1 MTLYTAGLD
10 ATDWQ
15 LLRSRWRWLLGAGIL
30 LALVA
35 LVALFNLLIATVV
48 SVLFVGVTMLL
59 AGAARSIVSPC
70 QAFCRHAFFAP
81 PQ

>member
-35 LVALFNLLIATVV
+35 LVALFYMLPKRVDQQHLQNVRRSVYLKLTLEAVV
-48 SVLFVGVTMLL
+48 AHIHYTMT
-59 AGAARSIVSPC
+59 
-70 QAFCRHAFFAP
+70 
-81 PQ
+81 